1 MRVRATACARNA
13 SKKVFRRFIAFAGP
27 SIWNR
32 QCEDIALIDEAAD
45 YAYDEIVTLD
55 VRTLQKLHD
64 YYRDHA
70 DKLFEIALKDIVGNQ
85 VMVVKKSE
93 FRKMLSEGKVP
104 ENAKVR
110 SV

>member
-1 MRVRATACARNA
+1 MQ
-13 SKKVFRRFIAFAGP
+13 I
-27 SIWNR
+27 SIWT
-32 QCEDIALIDEAAD
+32 A
-45 YAYDEIVTLD
+45 V
-55 VRTLQKLHD
+55 LHD

-85 VMVVKKSE
+85 VMVVKKNA

-104 ENAKVR
+104 ENTKVR